1 MAEHGDIFDL
11 QVEGWK
17 GLEWL
22 AKERGVTNAASLK
35 LPQLI
40 DIVAA
45 FPDFANEVSAVEK
58 ALRDRGHYSIIG
70 AECHSELAFIEHNW
84 AELKIHLRDKVDGN
98 DATLLKQMRLAV
110 VAPVNRFTRV
120 EQNRKNARHCRDGT
134 HAYRVLRGREGTN
147 SVPPS
152 MLAAAMKERKKQHR
166 VPRAALVA
174 GLRAAAD
181 LPITQDM
188 LAKAQRVENLR
199 AQAPIRKNL
208 LERAQVRANR
218 LCRRMNVRRY
228 IGQRRH
234 KR

>member
-1 MAEHGDIFDL
+1 MACKRAWCDECWRPG
-11 QVEGWK
+11 
-17 GLEWL
+17 
-22 AKERGVTNAASLK
+22 ALK
-35 LPQLI
+35 LPEVT

-84 AELKIHLRDKVDGN
+84 AEMKIYLRDKVDGK
-98 DATLLKQMRLAV
+98 DATPLKEMRLAV

-120 EQNRKNARHCRDGT
+120 DQNRKNARHYRDGM
-134 HAYRVLRGREGTN
+134 HAHRVLRGREGTN

-174 GLRAAAD
+174 GLMAAAD

-208 LERAQVRANR
+208 LERAQVKANR
-218 LCRRMNVRRY
+218 LCRRMNDRRY
-228 IGQRRH
+228 RAKKAQAVSYC
-234 KR
+234 